1 MRKEMFVAVVL
12 ENGPKGP
19 RLAASPSSED
29 VETVMSLLI
38 GPIRSPV
45 ELISQKGKEAQS
57 RGFRVIACRCVS
69 AKTRHSYRQQSP
81 LFDVNHF
88 FLFYS
93 TDMVV

>member
-38 GPIRSPV
+38 GPIKSPV
-45 ELISQKGKEAQS
+45 ELINQKGKERS
-57 RGFRVIACRCVS
+57 HVVFVSPRGGARLPRHVIAIGSKVFCS
-69 AKTRHSYRQQSP
+69 
-81 LFDVNHF
+81 
-88 FLFYS
+88 
-93 TDMVV
+93 M